1 MILIEQLMKR
11 YGARTAVDSV
21 CFAVEPGTV
30 TGFLGPNGGRGE
42 QS

>member
-1 MILIEQLMKR
+1 MILIEELAKG

-30 TGFLGPNGGRGE
+30 TGLLGPNGGRGE